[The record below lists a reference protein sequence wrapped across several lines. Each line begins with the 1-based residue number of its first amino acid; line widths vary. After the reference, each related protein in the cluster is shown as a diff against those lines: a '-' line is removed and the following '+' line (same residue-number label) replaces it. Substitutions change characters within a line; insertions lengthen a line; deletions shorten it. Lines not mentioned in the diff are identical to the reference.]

1 MKDAVIDVPSMY
13 ADHHVL
19 RVREALLGLSGVSEV
34 RASAARRKI
43 LVRFDEA
50 QTSQDA
56 VEDALKAVGYLLGQ
70 APPIG
75 GFPERHKD
83 GSAWN
88 TVAQRATTTEQ
99 KDREM
104 AGDFRRY

>member
-1 MKDAVIDVPSMY
+1 MNDLTISVPTMY

-19 RVREALLGLSGVSEV
+19 RVREVLLALTGVSEV
-34 RASAARRKI
+34 RASAARRK
-43 LVRFDEA
+43 VAVSFDEA
-50 QTSQDA
+50 ATSASALREALSAAGYPPDQVPA
-56 VEDALKAVGYLLGQ
+56 V
-70 APPIG
+70 G

-83 GSAWN
+83 GSAWYG
-88 TVAQRATTTEQ
+88 VIQRTTTTER